1 MSWLTL
7 PDPADD
13 AGHVDIVVEP
23 ITKDL
28 GDGFRVRRALP
39 SAGRRMVGPFVFLD
53 HMGPSIMAPGKGLD
67 VRPHPHIGLATLT
80 YLTDGA
86 IQHRDSLGFDQ
97 SILPGDVNWMTAG
110 RGIVHSERTEAGLR
124 ALGHTLT
131 GIQSWI
137 ALPLAHEE
145 TSPGFVHH
153 NAAVLPHVRDRG
165 VSVRLIVGSL
175 FGQSSPVTSFSP
187 MFYADAHMESGT
199 KLPLPADYAERAAYV
214 LDGAVEI
221 AGETHGAHRLLVFR
235 PGDAIT
241 IRAVGQTRVLL
252 LGGEPLEGP
261 RHLWWNFVHSSKDR
275 IEAAK
280 ADWKAGRFDRV
291 AGDSEFIPLPA

>member
-1 MSWLTL
+1 
-7 PDPADD
+7 
-13 AGHVDIVVEP
+13 
-23 ITKDL
+23 
-28 GDGFRVRRALP
+28 
-39 SAGRRMVGPFVFLD
+39 
-53 HMGPSIMAPGKGLD
+53 
-67 VRPHPHIGLATLT
+67 
-80 YLTDGA
+80 
-86 IQHRDSLGFDQ
+86 
-97 SILPGDVNWMTAG
+97 
-110 RGIVHSERTEAGLR
+110 
-124 ALGHTLT
+124 
-131 GIQSWI
+131 
-137 ALPLAHEE
+137 
-145 TSPGFVHH
+145 
-153 NAAVLPHVRDRG
+153 
-165 VSVRLIVGSL
+165 
-175 FGQSSPVTSFSP
+175 